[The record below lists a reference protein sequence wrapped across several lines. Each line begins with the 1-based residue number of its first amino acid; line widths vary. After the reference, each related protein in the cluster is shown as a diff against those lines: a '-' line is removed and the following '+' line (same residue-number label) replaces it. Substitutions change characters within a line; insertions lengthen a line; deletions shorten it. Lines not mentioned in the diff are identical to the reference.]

1 MVAERLREAQ
11 FRPLQTTPAEERRS
25 QLRQVIRRR
34 AEQHTVAHNH
44 RSRRT
49 KPHIRAVRAAGAQVQ
64 ALHLAAQVAA
74 TAAEEV
80 AEAARAAVIARVVR
94 AQAEAALEVEDR
106 GESRIQNSK
115 LCFES
120 ISLRERKRSVRALR
134 VSESRG

>member
-25 QLRQVIRRR
+25 QLRQVIRLR

-44 RSRRT
+44 RSSRRT
-49 KPHIRAVRAAGAQVQ
+49 KPHIRAVRAVGTQVQ
-64 ALHLAAQVAA
+64 AHHLVAQAAA

-80 AEAARAAVIARVVR
+80 ADTARAAVIARVVDIAR
-94 AQAEAALEVEDR
+94 EVRVVAAEAALEVEDR

-115 LCFES
+115 FK
-120 ISLRERKRSVRALR
+120 IVF
-134 VSESRG
+134 

>member
-25 QLRQVIRRR
+25 QLRQVIRLR
-34 AEQHTVAHNH
+34 AEQHTVARSL

-64 ALHLAAQVAA
+64 ALHLVAQAAA

-80 AEAARAAVIARVVR
+80 AVTARAAVIARVVDIAR
-94 AQAEAALEVEDR
+94 EVLAQAEAALEVEDR
-106 GESRIQNSK
+106 SECRIQNSEFK
-115 LCFES
+115 IQNCVLNP
-120 ISLRERKRSVRALR
+120 SL
-134 VSESRG
+134 